1 MDLVDGVLRGDPRA
15 IARAISM
22 VEDGADGLEELSAGV
37 FPHTGRASTIGLT
50 GAPGVGKST
59 LAAELVRAA
68 RERDRTVAVLAI
80 DPTSPFTGGALL
92 GDRVRMQVHATDP
105 GVFIRSM
112 ATRGHLGGMALAAP
126 EAVRILDASGREIV
140 IVETVGVGQAEV
152 DVAAATDTTLVVVS
166 PGWGDQVQVAKAGIL
181 EVADVFVVN
190 KSDREGAEAA
200 ARDLHQMIRMGPGLA
215 WTPPVVRTAAATGD
229 GVSELWE
236 AIAAHRAHLEESG
249 TLDDARRTRLLR
261 EVEGLASERLRGGI
275 RRLLA
280 DDDALSGELASRR
293 TDPYE
298 AAAILTERILSSPGS
313 SPGP

>member
-1 MDLVDGVLRGDPRA
+1 
-15 IARAISM
+15 
-22 VEDGADGLEELSAGV
+22 
-37 FPHTGRASTIGLT
+37 
-50 GAPGVGKST
+50 
-59 LAAELVRAA
+59 
-68 RERDRTVAVLAI
+68 
-80 DPTSPFTGGALL
+80 
-92 GDRVRMQVHATDP
+92 
-105 GVFIRSM
+105 
-112 ATRGHLGGMALAAP
+112 
-126 EAVRILDASGREIV
+126 
-140 IVETVGVGQAEV
+140 
-152 DVAAATDTTLVVVS
+152 
-166 PGWGDQVQVAKAGIL
+166 
-181 EVADVFVVN
+181 
-190 KSDREGAEAA
+190 
-200 ARDLHQMIRMGPGLA
+200 
-215 WTPPVVRTAAATGD
+215 VRTAAATGD